1 VIEESTKMDQHTM
14 LRTDQRMDEI
24 MGVLLRTGVILAATI
39 VFAGGLLYLTRHPGP
54 VRDYK
59 VFQGEPPEFRVV
71 SGIVRE
77 AAALRGRGL
86 VQFGLLVLIATPVAR
101 VAFSLFAFL
110 WQRDWTYVVV
120 TAIVLGLLLYSLFG
134 APGG

>member
-1 VIEESTKMDQHTM
+1 VTEASAKKDQHTV
-14 LRTDQRMDEI
+14 LRTDQRMDEV

-39 VFAGGLLYLTRHPGP
+39 VLVGGVLYLTRHPGP

-59 VFQGEPPEFRVV
+59 VFQGEPLEFTSI
-71 SGIVRE
+71 SGIVRD

-86 VQFGLLVLIATPVAR
+86 IQLGLLVLIATPVGR

-120 TAIVLGLLLYSLFG
+120 TAIVLGLLIYSLLG
-134 APGG
+134 AHGA